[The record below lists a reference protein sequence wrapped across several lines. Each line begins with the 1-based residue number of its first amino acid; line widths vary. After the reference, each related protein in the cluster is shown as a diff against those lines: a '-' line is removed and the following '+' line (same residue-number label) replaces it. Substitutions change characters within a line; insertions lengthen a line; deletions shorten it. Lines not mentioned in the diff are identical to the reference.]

1 VFPDA
6 RPQEPRLEYLAALAF
21 LFAFAFGGF
30 GCALLRPCDCSQA
43 PVAAAPPPPPSAPP
57 PPASAEAPADA
68 PAGWQTYRVKPG
80 DTLMRIATCRG
91 VSVGE
96 LARENAIFD
105 PDRIEVGWSLRVPPD
120 DLCKGKAP
128 AVASAQRPKPAPP
141 TPAQSA
147 ARPAEA
153 ARAAS
158 PASAALAGGDAR
170 ARELLE
176 TARAD
181 YDAALFEAALRGA
194 EAAAA
199 ALARAPRT
207 AGTDAQRAQAHV
219 LAGMSA
225 AGLEDRERA
234 IAEFE
239 RAFALDADAQLDPA
253 DQSPRLV
260 ELFQLARGRR
270 AERAPS
276 GDL

>member
-1 VFPDA
+1 
-6 RPQEPRLEYLAALAF
+6 LAALAF
-21 LFAFAFGGF
+21 FFAFAGF
-30 GCALLRPCDCSQA
+30 GCALRPCDCSQA
-43 PVAAAPPPPPSAPP
+43 PVAAAPPPPPSAPV
-57 PPASAEAPADA
+57 PPATAEAPANTQ
-68 PAGWQTYRVKPG
+68 AGWQTYRVRPG

-128 AVASAQRPKPAPP
+128 AVASVQRPKPAPP
-141 TPAQSA
+141 APAQSA

-158 PASAALAGGDAR
+158 PSSASLAGD

-181 YDAALFEAALRGA
+181 YDAALFEASLRGA

-199 ALARAPRT
+199 ALARAPRA
-207 AGTDAQRAQAHV
+207 AGTDAQRAQAHM

-234 IAEFE
+234 VAEFE

-260 ELFQLARGRR
+260 ELFQLARERTV
-270 AERAPS
+270 ERAPS